1 MKLTVIN
8 GTTFDIEEKVNEFLS
23 NLPTKDVYKVETVSV
38 YGSTN
43 YVAVM
48 IWTKA

>member
-1 MKLTVIN
+1 LKLTVIN
-8 GTTFDIEEKVNEFLS
+8 GTTFDIEKKVNKFLD
-23 NLPTKDVYKVETVSV
+23 NLPTEDVFKVETVSV

-43 YVAVM
+43 YVTVM